1 MDLIAPRMNRIKPS
15 PSSMATMRVRELQL
29 AGRKIIGLT
38 VGEPDFDT
46 PSNIVEAAIR
56 ALRTG
61 QTRYTNVDG
70 TPELKDAVA
79 LKFKREN
86 GLVYT
91 RDQITCANGS
101 KQVIFNALMATVTA
115 GDEVIV
121 PAPYYVS
128 YPDMIQLAGGT
139 PVAVDCAESNGFKLQ
154 AADLERAITPRTK
167 WLMLN
172 SPCNPTGAVYTASD
186 LEPLTEVLKRHPH
199 VWVLTDEVYEH
210 IVYDGLK
217 SATPAQVEP
226 ALFDRTLTVNGIS
239 KAYAM
244 TGFRIGFAGGPKELI
259 KTILKMQS
267 QSTTNPSSISQAAAI
282 EALTGP
288 QHFLVERAE
297 NFKARRDLVVNM
309 LNAAPGI
316 TCRRPEGAFYVFPN
330 IDGLIGK
337 RTPDGNLIA
346 NDLDFVMYLL
356 DAADVG
362 VLQGAA
368 YGMSPYIRIS
378 YSTSTEKLQEACARI
393 QRACS
398 ALVAHAAGGS

>member
-1 MDLIAPRMNRIKPS
+1 
-15 PSSMATMRVRELQL
+15 MATMRVRELQL
-29 AGRKIIGLT
+29 AGRKVIGLT

-46 PSNIVEAAIR
+46 PANIIEAAIR
-56 ALRTG
+56 ALKTG

-79 LKFKREN
+79 LKFQREN
-86 GLVYT
+86 GLTYT

-128 YPDMIQLAGGT
+128 YPDMVQLAGGT
-139 PVAVDCAESNGFKLQ
+139 PVTVDCAESTGFKLQ

-172 SPCNPTGAVYTASD
+172 SPCNPTGAVYTATD
-186 LEPLTEVLKRHPH
+186 LKPLTDVLKRHPH
-199 VWVLTDEVYEH
+199 VWILTDEVYEH

-226 ALFDRTLTVNGIS
+226 ALYDRTLTVNGVS

-244 TGFRIGFAGGPKELI
+244 TGFRLGFAGGPRELI
-259 KTILKMQS
+259 KTILTMQS

-288 QHFLVERAE
+288 QDFLAERAQ
-297 NFKARRDLVVNM
+297 NFRARRDLVVAM
-309 LNAAPGI
+309 LNEAPGI
-316 TCRRPEGAFYVFPN
+316 KCRKPEGAFYVFPN
-330 IDGLIGK
+330 IAGVIGQC
-337 RTPDGNLIA
+337 TPEGKIIA

-356 DAADVG
+356 DAAEVG

-378 YSTSTEKLQEACARI
+378 YSTTTEKLQEACTRI
-393 QRACS
+393 QRACA
-398 ALVAHAAGGS
+398 ALMSRAAVIT

>member
-1 MDLIAPRMNRIKPS
+1 MSFIAPRMNRIKPS
-15 PSSMATMRVRELQL
+15 PSSMATMRVRELQQ
-29 AGRKIIGLT
+29 AGRRIIGLT

-46 PSNIVEAAIR
+46 PPNIIDASIR
-56 ALRTG
+56 ALKTG

-79 LKFKREN
+79 LKFLREN
-86 GLVYT
+86 GLTYA
-91 RDQITCANGS
+91 RDQITVANGS

-115 GDEVIV
+115 GDEVIL

-128 YPDMIQLAGGT
+128 YPDMVQLAGGT
-139 PVAVDCAESNGFKLQ
+139 PVAVDCPERTGFKLQ
-154 AADLERAITPRTK
+154 AADLERAITPHTK

-172 SPCNPTGAVYTASD
+172 SPCNPTGAVYTAAD
-186 LEPLTEVLKRHPH
+186 LKPLTEVLKRHPH
-199 VWVLTDEVYEH
+199 VWMLTDEVYEH

-226 ALFDRTLTVNGIS
+226 VLYDRTLTVNGVS

-244 TGFRIGFAGGPKELI
+244 TGFRIGFAGGPQELI

-288 QHFLVERAE
+288 QDFLAERAE
-297 NFKARRDLVVNM
+297 NFRARRDLVVAM

-316 TCRRPEGAFYVFPN
+316 SCRMPEGAFYVFAN
-330 IDGLIGK
+330 IAGVIGK
-337 RTPDGNLIA
+337 RTPQGKTLA

-356 DAADVG
+356 DAAEVG

-378 YSTSTEKLQEACARI
+378 YSTSAENLQEGCSRI
-393 QRACS
+393 QRACA
-398 ALVAHAAGGS
+398 ALT

>member
-1 MDLIAPRMNRIKPS
+1 MSFIAPRMNRIKPS
-15 PSSMATMRVRELQL
+15 PSSMATMRVRELQE

-46 PSNIVEAAIR
+46 PPHIIEASIR
-56 ALRTG
+56 ALKSG

-70 TPELKDAVA
+70 TPALKDAIA
-79 LKFKREN
+79 EKFRREN
-86 GLVYT
+86 GLAYT
-91 RDQITCANGS
+91 RDQITVANGS

-128 YPDMIQLAGGT
+128 YPDMVQLAGGT
-139 PVAVDCAESNGFKLQ
+139 PVPVDCPEQAGFKLQ
-154 AADLERAITPRTK
+154 AAALERAITPRTK

-172 SPCNPTGAVYTASD
+172 SPCNPTGAVYTVAD
-186 LEPLTEVLKRHPH
+186 MRPLTEVLLRHPH

-210 IVYDGLK
+210 IVYDALQ
-217 SATPAQVEP
+217 SATPAAVEP
-226 ALFDRTLTVNGIS
+226 ALHARTLTVNGVS

-244 TGFRIGFAGGPKELI
+244 TGFRIGYGGGPADLI
-259 KTILKMQS
+259 RTILKMQS

-288 QHFLVERAE
+288 QDFLVERAA
-297 NFKARRDLVVNM
+297 NFRARRDLVVAM

-316 TCRRPEGAFYVFPN
+316 SCRVPEGAFYVFAN
-330 IDGLIGK
+330 IAGVIGK
-337 RTPDGNLIA
+337 RTPQGKTIA
-346 NDLDFVMYLL
+346 SDLDFVMYLL
-356 DAADVG
+356 EAAEVG

-378 YSTSTEKLQEACARI
+378 YSTSIETLQEGGGRI
-393 QRACS
+393 QRACA
-398 ALVAHAAGGS
+398 ALAR

>member
-1 MDLIAPRMNRIKPS
+1 
-15 PSSMATMRVRELQL
+15 MATMRVRELQL
-29 AGRKIIGLT
+29 AGRKVIGLT

-46 PSNIVEAAIR
+46 PPNIIEASIR

-86 GLVYT
+86 GLIYT

-115 GDEVIV
+115 GDEVIL

-128 YPDMIQLAGGT
+128 YPDMVQLAGGT
-139 PVAVDCAESNGFKLQ
+139 PVSVDCAEATGFKLQ
-154 AADLERAITPRTK
+154 AADLERAITPRTR

-172 SPCNPTGAVYTASD
+172 SPCNPTGAVYTAAD
-186 LEPLTEVLKRHPH
+186 LKPLTEVLKRHPH

-217 SATPAQVEP
+217 SASPAQVEP
-226 ALFDRTLTVNGIS
+226 ALFERTLTVNGVS

-244 TGFRIGFAGGPKELI
+244 TGFRIGFAGGPQELI

-288 QHFLVERAE
+288 QDFLAERAQ
-297 NFKARRDLVVNM
+297 NFRKRRDLVVDL

-316 TCRRPEGAFYVFPN
+316 SCRKPEGAFYVFAN
-330 IDGLIGK
+330 IAGVIGK
-337 RTPDGNLIA
+337 STPQGKVIA

-356 DAADVG
+356 DAAEVG

-378 YSTSTEKLQEACARI
+378 YSTSTEKLQEACSRI
-393 QRACS
+393 QCACA
-398 ALVAHAAGGS
+398 ALVSR

>member
-1 MDLIAPRMNRIKPS
+1 MNLIAPRMDRIKTS

-29 AGRKIIGLT
+29 AGRQVIGLT

-46 PSNIVEAAIR
+46 PANIIDAAVR
-56 ALRTG
+56 ALKTG

-86 GLVYT
+86 GLTYA

-101 KQVIFNALMATVTA
+101 KQVIFNALMATVSA

-128 YPDMIQLAGGT
+128 YPDMVQLAGGT
-139 PVAVDCAESNGFKLQ
+139 VVAVDCPEATGFKLQ
-154 AADLERAITPRTK
+154 AAALERAITPRTK

-172 SPCNPTGAVYTASD
+172 SPCNPTGAVYTAAD
-186 LEPLTEVLKRHPH
+186 LKPLTEVLKRHPH
-199 VWVLTDEVYEH
+199 VWILTDEVYEH
-210 IVYDGLK
+210 IVYDGFK

-226 ALFDRTLTVNGIS
+226 ALYDRTLTVNGVS

-244 TGFRIGFAGGPKELI
+244 TGFRIGYAGGPAELI

-267 QSTTNPSSISQAAAI
+267 QSTTNPSSIGQAAAV

-288 QHFLVERAE
+288 QDFLVERAQ
-297 NFKARRDLVVNM
+297 NFRARRDLVVTM

-316 TCRRPEGAFYVFPN
+316 QCRQPEGAFYVFAN
-330 IDGLIGK
+330 ISGVLGK
-337 RTPDGNLIA
+337 TQPHGKVIA

-356 DAADVG
+356 DAAEVG

-378 YSTSTEKLQEACARI
+378 YSSSTEKLQEACTRI
-393 QRACS
+393 QRACA
-398 ALVAHAAGGS
+398 ALAPRAGS

>member
-1 MDLIAPRMNRIKPS
+1 MAFIAPRMNRIKPS
-15 PSSMATMRVRELQL
+15 PSSMATMRVRELQQ

-46 PSNIVEAAIR
+46 PPNIIEASIR
-56 ALRTG
+56 ALKTG

-79 LKFKREN
+79 LKFRREN
-86 GLVYT
+86 GLDYA

-115 GDEVIV
+115 GDEVIL

-128 YPDMIQLAGGT
+128 YPDMVLLAGGT
-139 PVAVDCAESNGFKLQ
+139 PVTVDCPESAGFKMQ

-172 SPCNPTGAVYTASD
+172 SPCNPTGAVYTEAD
-186 LEPLTEVLKRHPH
+186 LKPLTEVLKRHPH
-199 VWVLTDEVYEH
+199 VWILTDEVYEH
-210 IVYDGLK
+210 IVYDGLQ
-217 SATPAQVEP
+217 SATPARVEP
-226 ALFDRTLTVNGIS
+226 ALYDRTLTVNGVS

-244 TGFRIGFAGGPKELI
+244 TGFRIGYAGGPADLI

-267 QSTTNPSSISQAAAI
+267 QSTTNPSSISQVAAI

-288 QHFLVERAE
+288 QDFLAERAQ
-297 NFKARRDLVVNM
+297 NFRARRDLVVAM

-316 TCRRPEGAFYVFPN
+316 TCRTPEGAFYVFAN
-330 IDGLIGK
+330 VAGVIGK
-337 RTPDGNLIA
+337 QAPDGKRIA
-346 NDLDFVMYLL
+346 SDLDFVMYLL
-356 DAADVG
+356 ESAEVG

-378 YSTSTEKLQEACARI
+378 YSTSTENLREACGRI
-393 QRACS
+393 QRACA
-398 ALVAHAAGGS
+398 ALK

>member
-1 MDLIAPRMNRIKPS
+1 MAFIAPRMNRIKPS
-15 PSSMATMRVRELQL
+15 PSSMATMRVRELQQ

-46 PSNIVEAAIR
+46 PPNIIEASIR
-56 ALRTG
+56 ALKTG

-79 LKFKREN
+79 LKFRREN
-86 GLVYT
+86 GLDYA

-115 GDEVIV
+115 GDEVIL

-128 YPDMIQLAGGT
+128 YPDMVLLAGGT
-139 PVAVDCAESNGFKLQ
+139 PVTVDCPESAGFKMQ

-172 SPCNPTGAVYTASD
+172 SPCNPTGAVYTEAD
-186 LEPLTEVLKRHPH
+186 LKPLTEVLKRHPH
-199 VWVLTDEVYEH
+199 VWILTDEVYEH
-210 IVYDGLK
+210 IVYDGLQ
-217 SATPAQVEP
+217 SATPARVEP
-226 ALFDRTLTVNGIS
+226 ALYDRTLTVNGVS

-244 TGFRIGFAGGPKELI
+244 TGFRIGYAGGPADLI

-267 QSTTNPSSISQAAAI
+267 QSTTNPSSISQVAAI

-288 QHFLVERAE
+288 QDFLAERAQ
-297 NFKARRDLVVNM
+297 NFRARRDLVVAM

-316 TCRRPEGAFYVFPN
+316 TCRTPEGAFYVFAN
-330 IDGLIGK
+330 VAGVIGK
-337 RTPDGNLIA
+337 QAPDGKRIA
-346 NDLDFVMYLL
+346 SDLDFVMYLL
-356 DAADVG
+356 ESAEVG

-378 YSTSTEKLQEACARI
+378 YSTSTEKLREACGRI
-393 QRACS
+393 QRACA
-398 ALVAHAAGGS
+398 ALK

>member
-1 MDLIAPRMNRIKPS
+1 MNRTAPRMDRIKPS

-46 PSNIVEAAIR
+46 PPNIIEASIR
-56 ALRTG
+56 ALRAG

-86 GLVYT
+86 GLVYS
-91 RDQITCANGS
+91 RDEITCANGS

-115 GDEVIV
+115 GDEVIL

-128 YPDMIQLAGGT
+128 YPDMVQLAAGT
-139 PVAVDCAESNGFKLQ
+139 PVFVDCAEKNGFKLQ
-154 AADLERAITPRTK
+154 AADLERAITPKTK
-167 WLMLN
+167 WFMLN
-172 SPCNPTGAVYTASD
+172 SPCNPTGAVYTAAD
-186 LEPLTEVLKRHPH
+186 VKPLTDVLKRHPH
-199 VWVLTDEVYEH
+199 VWILTDEVYEH
-210 IVYDGLK
+210 IVYDGRQ
-217 SATPAQVEP
+217 SASPAAVEP
-226 ALFDRTLTVNGIS
+226 ALFNRTLTVNGVS

-267 QSTTNPSSISQAAAI
+267 QSTTNPSSISQMAAI

-288 QHFLVERAE
+288 QDFLPERAE
-297 NFKARRDLVVNM
+297 NFRVRRDLVLDM

-316 TCRRPEGAFYVFPN
+316 SCRKPEGAFYVFAN
-330 IDGLIGK
+330 IAGVIGK
-337 RTPDGNLIA
+337 STPDGKIIA
-346 NDLDFVMYLL
+346 SDLDFVMYLL
-356 DAADVG
+356 DAAEVG

-378 YSTSTEKLQEACARI
+378 YSTSTEKLQEACTRI
-393 QRACS
+393 QRACA
-398 ALVAHAAGGS
+398 ALVSRAAVA

>member
-1 MDLIAPRMNRIKPS
+1 MSFIAPRMDRIKPS
-15 PSSMATMRVRELQL
+15 PSSMATMRVRELQR

-46 PSNIVEAAIR
+46 PPNIIEASIR

-86 GLVYT
+86 GLTYA
-91 RDQITCANGS
+91 RDQITAANGS

-115 GDEVIV
+115 GDEVIL

-128 YPDMIQLAGGT
+128 YPDMVQLAGGT
-139 PVAVDCAESNGFKLQ
+139 PVPVDCPERAGFKLQ

-172 SPCNPTGAVYTASD
+172 SPCNPTGAVYTAAD
-186 LEPLTEVLKRHPH
+186 LKPLTAVLARHPH
-199 VWVLTDEVYEH
+199 VWILTDEVYEH
-210 IVYDGLK
+210 IVYDGLN
-217 SATPAQVEP
+217 SATPAHVEP
-226 ALFDRTLTVNGIS
+226 ALYDRTLTVNGVS

-244 TGFRIGFAGGPKELI
+244 TGFRIGFAGGPAELI

-288 QHFLVERAE
+288 QDFLAERAE
-297 NFKARRDLVVNM
+297 NFRKRRDLVVGM

-316 TCRRPEGAFYVFPN
+316 ACRVPEGAFYVFAN
-330 IDGLIGK
+330 VAGVIGK
-337 RTPDGNLIA
+337 RTPQGKTIA

-356 DAADVG
+356 ETAEVG

-368 YGMSPYIRIS
+368 YGMSPFIRIS
-378 YSTSTEKLQEACARI
+378 YSTSAETLQEGCSRI
-393 QRACS
+393 QRACA
-398 ALVAHAAGGS
+398 ALL

>member
-1 MDLIAPRMNRIKPS
+1 
-15 PSSMATMRVRELQL
+15 MATMRVRELQL

-46 PSNIVEAAIR
+46 PANIIDASIR
-56 ALRTG
+56 ALRGG

-86 GLVYT
+86 DLTYT

-101 KQVIFNALMATVTA
+101 KQVIFNALMATVSA

-128 YPDMIQLAGGT
+128 YPDMVLLAGGT
-139 PVAVDCAESNGFKLQ
+139 PVAVDCTEATGFKLQ

-172 SPCNPTGAVYTASD
+172 SPCNPTGAVYTGAN
-186 LEPLTEVLKRHPH
+186 LKPLTEVLKRHPH
-199 VWVLTDEVYEH
+199 VWILTDEVYEH
-210 IVYDGLK
+210 IVYDGVR

-226 ALFDRTLTVNGIS
+226 ALFERTLTVNGVS

-244 TGFRIGFAGGPKELI
+244 TGFRIGYAGGPKELI

-267 QSTTNPSSISQAAAI
+267 QSTTNPSSIGQAAAI
-282 EALTGP
+282 EALSGP
-288 QHFLVERAE
+288 QDFLAERAQ
-297 NFKARRDLVVNM
+297 NFRARRDLVVDL

-316 TCRRPEGAFYVFPN
+316 TCRKPEGAFYVFAN
-330 IDGLIGK
+330 IAGVIG
-337 RTPDGNLIA
+337 RHTPDGKVIA

-356 DAADVG
+356 DAAEVG
-362 VLQGAA
+362 VLQGSA

-378 YSTSTEKLQEACARI
+378 YSSSTEKLQEACGRI
-393 QRACS
+393 QRACA
-398 ALVAHAAGGS
+398 ALKPRAAVNA

>member
-1 MDLIAPRMNRIKPS
+1 MGFIAPRMNRIKPS

-38 VGEPDFDT
+38 VGEPDFET
-46 PSNIVEAAIR
+46 PANIIDASIR
-56 ALRTG
+56 ALKTG

-86 GLVYT
+86 GLAYA
-91 RDQITCANGS
+91 RNEITCANGS

-128 YPDMIQLAGGT
+128 YPDMVQLAGGT
-139 PVAVDCAESNGFKLQ
+139 PVAVDCAETNGFKLQ

-172 SPCNPTGAVYTASD
+172 SPCNPTGAVYTAAD
-186 LEPLTEVLKRHPH
+186 LKPLTAVLMRHPH
-199 VWVLTDEVYEH
+199 VWILTDEVYEH
-210 IVYDGLK
+210 IVYGTQR

-226 ALFDRTLTVNGIS
+226 ALRDRTLTVNGVS

-244 TGFRIGFAGGPKELI
+244 TGFRIGYAGGPQQLI
-259 KTILKMQS
+259 NTILKMQS

-288 QHFLVERAE
+288 QNFLVERAQ
-297 NFKARRDLVVNM
+297 NFRERRDLVVTM
-309 LNAAPGI
+309 LNAANGI
-316 TCRRPEGAFYVFPN
+316 TCRSPEGAFYVFAN
-330 IDGLIGK
+330 VAGVIDK
-337 RTPDGNLIA
+337 RTPEGTVIS

-356 DAADVG
+356 ESADVG

-368 YGMSPYIRIS
+368 YGMSPYIRVS
-378 YSTSTEKLQEACARI
+378 YSTSAEKLKEACSRI
-393 QRACS
+393 QRACG
-398 ALVAHAAGGS
+398 ALLPARGGA